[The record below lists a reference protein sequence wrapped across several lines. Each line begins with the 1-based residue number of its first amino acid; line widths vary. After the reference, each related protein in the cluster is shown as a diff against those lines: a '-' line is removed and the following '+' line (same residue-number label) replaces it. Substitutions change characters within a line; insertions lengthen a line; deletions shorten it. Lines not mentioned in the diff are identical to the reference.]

1 MQFNTD
7 FDYMRMRPDQRKTAL
22 PGYVAASEQKNT
34 DIPSIPS
41 QTPLGMAYVPF
52 QSWGEVYDAD
62 RALPIGTIFQ
72 ELDYPFLGRS
82 VHDA

>member
-1 MQFNTD
+1 
-7 FDYMRMRPDQRKTAL
+7 
-22 PGYVAASEQKNT
+22 
-34 DIPSIPS
+34 
-41 QTPLGMAYVPF
+41 MAYVPF